1 KMDVSTQYLI
11 KLEVKSDNLRKK
23 FLQID
28 NLFDDFIILDSHDS
42 RKPDL
47 LIFEMGESAQKDIEY
62 VEMLLNSGQANEIF
76 LTSDY
81 IDTALL
87 TKAMRAGVSEFFPQP
102 IEDGDV
108 MQAFDKFKKRHPD
121 LTNHHDK
128 ENGQIITVF
137 GSKGGVGTTTLAVNM
152 ATSISQS
159 HGSHSVVLIDMN
171 TLFGEIPLFLEM
183 SPTFHWGEIT
193 KNMDRLDNTFL
204 SNILASHKS
213 GVKVLPSPAYLNGH
227 IRPTPEIMVR
237 LLGLMKQMFDFIV
250 IDGGQ
255 STDDTS
261 LKIMEISDSILL
273 ITILS
278 LPCLANTNKLIRSLT
293 DLGYVLPDDIK
304 VILNRNMRKSNI
316 STDDVESG
324 INKELYWTLPNDFDN
339 SMAAIN
345 NGKPLLDIAPNARL
359 TKGIFDLA
367 NSFLPQENKKPK
379 KKWSLFKN

>member
-1 KMDVSTQYLI
+1 MDVSTQYLI
-11 KLEVKSDNLRKK
+11 KLEVKSDNLSKK
-23 FLQID
+23 FLQIK
-28 NLFDDFIILDSHDS
+28 NLFDDFKILESHDS

-47 LIFEMGESAQKDIEY
+47 LIFEMEESSQKDIEY
-62 VEMLLNSGQANEIF
+62 VEMLLNSGQAKEIF

-102 IEDGDV
+102 IEDDDV

-137 GSKGGVGTTTLAVNM
+137 GSKGGVGTTTVAVNM
-152 ATSISQS
+152 ATSITQS

-204 SNILASHKS
+204 SNILTSHPS

-227 IRPTPEIMVR
+227 IRPTPEIMIR
-237 LLGLMKQMFDFIV
+237 LLVLMKQMFDFII

-324 INKELYWTLPNDFDN
+324 IKKELYWTLPNDFDN

-367 NSFLPQENKKPK
+367 NSFLPQDNKKQK